1 MTANTAATT
10 SFSLWQRPPLFNL
23 GEIYA
28 TPGAMAFLQ
37 ENDLT
42 PYEFLHRHHIGD
54 WGDLDPEDIE
64 ANRAALHYGSRL
76 LSSYEIGNQK
86 LWIITEADRSTTTVL
101 LPEEY

>member
-10 SFSLWQRPPLFNL
+10 SFSLWQRPTLFNL

-42 PYEFLHRHHIGD
+42 AYEFLHRHHTGD
-54 WGDLDPEDIE
+54 WGDLDPEDVE
-64 ANRAALHYGSRL
+64 ATSCRLASR
-76 LSSYEIGNQK
+76 
-86 LWIITEADRSTTTVL
+86 
-101 LPEEY
+101 

>member
-10 SFSLWQRPPLFNL
+10 SFSLWQRPTLFNL

-42 PYEFLHRHHIGD
+42 PYEFLLRHQY
-54 WGDLDPEDIE
+54 
-64 ANRAALHYGSRL
+64 RRL
-76 LSSYEIGNQK
+76 G
-86 LWIITEADRSTTTVL
+86 R
-101 LPEEY
+101 P